1 MPPKILMILPNGNAS
16 SMMQRQINL
25 NQAALGAAP
34 SMASPK
40 APSALNAP
48 FIARI
53 HNVRPGCGSCGRH

>member
-1 MPPKILMILPNGNAS
+1 MPVKLNMVIQNGSAS
-16 SMMQRQINL
+16 LQQRVVFQKN
-25 NQAALGAAP
+25 
-34 SMASPK
+34 SASLAIAPK

>member
-1 MPPKILMILPNGNAS
+1 MPVKLNMVIQNGSAS
-16 SMMQRQINL
+16 LQQRVVFQKNSASL
-25 NQAALGAAP
+25 AP
-34 SMASPK
+34 VPK